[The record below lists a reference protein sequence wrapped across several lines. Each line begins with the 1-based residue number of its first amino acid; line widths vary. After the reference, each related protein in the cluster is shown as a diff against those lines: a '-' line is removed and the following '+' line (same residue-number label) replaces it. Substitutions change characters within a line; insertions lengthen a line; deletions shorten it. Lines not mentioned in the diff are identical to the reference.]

1 MLQDEHLTNVHKK
14 ATIGN
19 FIKKCFGKFYTQY
32 IIYAYD
38 KFQPE
43 FIYT

>member
-1 MLQDEHLTNVHKK
+1 MFTKK
-14 ATIGN
+14 ATIGD
-19 FIKKCFGKFYTQY
+19 FIKMGFGKFYTKY

>member
-1 MLQDEHLTNVHKK
+1 MFTKK